1 MQVRVRSY
9 PHPVLA
15 YFNDDIVGSQFQST
29 VAVRGT
35 KTAYVFDITMKT
47 SNQDLADMIEAGK
60 AQYAVHIECA
70 LTRHRALFTGRTE
83 RFRFE
88 IPSSSID
95 GRVEVCSFVLALDE
109 LPAYANT
116 GFHPDYHSLSFS
128 VRKGDTLAVAPDQ
141 TFIAE
146 KKTDPLRRIPSI
158 FVVVPNE
165 AYDAPAMDID
175 TDGHKV
181 RVSLSRLNYE
191 AYMFLRQAQ
200 PLHSSLNSM
209 IIVPALVAVLEAI
222 RRAAST
228 ADGLATLESRRW
240 YTTVARRLKELGID
254 PSNPDGFPDSSPA
267 LAHKLIGE
275 PLTDGLKSLRSY
287 EETDE

>member
-1 MQVRVRSY
+1 MQIRPRSY
-9 PHPVLA
+9 PHPVLS
-15 YFNDDIVGSQFQST
+15 YFSDDIVGSQFQST
-29 VAVRGT
+29 VAVKGT

-47 SNQDLADMIEAGK
+47 SNHDLAEMIETGK

-70 LTRHRALFTGRTE
+70 LTRYRALFTGRTE

-95 GRVEVCSFVLALDE
+95 GRVEVCSFVLALND
-109 LPAYANT
+109 LHKYSNS
-116 GFHPDYHSLSFS
+116 GFHADYQTLSFS

-165 AYDAPAMDID
+165 AEDAPAMDID
-175 TDGHKV
+175 TNGHKV
-181 RVSLSRLNYE
+181 RVSLSRPNFE
-191 AYMFLRQAQ
+191 AYTFLRQAQ
-200 PLHSSLNSM
+200 PLHSTLNSM
-209 IIVPALVAVLEAI
+209 IIVPALVAVLDGI
-222 RRAAST
+222 RQTAAT
-228 ADGLATLESRRW
+228 PEGLATLESRRW
-240 YTTVARRLKELGID
+240 YATVARRLKELGVD
-254 PSNPDGFPDSSPA
+254 PANPDGFPESAPA
-267 LAHKLIGE
+267 LAHKVIGE

-287 EETDE
+287 EETVD